1 MRAIL
6 WSALICHL
14 SLTVVTFTNIDE
26 SDKLRYVDEN
36 LAFSLRLNKKDQRFL
51 QGESLE
57 GINRDAVVSVIDEND
72 KFYSLIIVS
81 KVQNLAVESFAQI
94 TLEEL
99 PIDEKKIHSFNKNA
113 IQGNPSVS
121 VTFQGRVQEHLI
133 HYQIDFIYFKNFIY
147 QHVNFKISD
156 KDQPDLQNYKP
167 TFELLTNLVPQLSSV
182 DDTNLNFGLTCI

>member
-26 SDKLRYVDEN
+26 SGKLRYVDEN
-36 LAFSLRLNKKDQRFL
+36 LAFSLSLNRKDQRFL

-57 GINRDAVVSVIDEND
+57 GINRDAVVGVIDEND

-81 KVQNLAVESFAQI
+81 KVQNLAVENFAKI

-99 PIDEKKIHSFNKNA
+99 PIDEKNIHSFNKNA
-113 IQGNPSVS
+113 IQGNPGVIA
-121 VTFQGRVQEHLI
+121 TFQGRVQEHLI

-156 KDQPDLQNYKP
+156 EDESNLQNYKP
-167 TFELLTNLVPQLSSV
+167 SLEL
-182 DDTNLNFGLTCI
+182 